1 MAIRPRAGAAPAV
14 RVRGGRWLDVVTG
27 ESTPKDLL
35 LADGRIA
42 ADDGRAAITV
52 DADGAWVLPG
62 LMDCHAHPGEAFY
75 APGAATYF
83 ESVAERTVRAG
94 ENLRDA
100 AAVGITGVRC
110 VDEAEGIDFAWR
122 AAFASGSSS
131 GPRVLAA
138 GRAIRTTGGHGTAHP
153 RVPVN
158 MGDMHVADGPTLM
171 ARAVREQ
178 VERGADWIKIMLTG
192 GLMSEHETVDGMQ
205 LSEEELDAVLM
216 TATQRGIP
224 VTAHCGGAE
233 AAKRFARAG
242 GRCIEHGYALD
253 EEAAAIL
260 AEQGTWLVP
269 TIGVTHDDG
278 FLEHGDG
285 WPEFSLSRARATR
298 ERHAESLAMCQA
310 AGVRIAVGAD
320 LNPIA
325 DRLHRELELLE
336 SAGMSRLDVLRA
348 ATVGAREL
356 NGLGATSTPD
366 PGVIADLIVVDADP
380 LEDPAALRRPR
391 SVILAGRVLEPLS
404 P

>member
-253 EEAAAIL
+253 EEAAAVL